1 MTVSKSKLASLIFG
15 IVLMRIQ
22 WQRTFLEISIYF
34 CIAPEDLSNREKCVL
49 EQKHHPQLFPRS
61 KKFSSRKTIVEALS

>member
-22 WQRTFLEISIYF
+22 WQGTFLEISIYF
-34 CIAPEDLSNREKCVL
+34 CIASEDLL
-49 EQKHHPQLFPRS
+49 
-61 KKFSSRKTIVEALS
+61 IV